1 MMKYLEMN
9 IKSNSIF
16 LPAAGYRYDTGL
28 GNVGLS
34 GYYWSSSLDGDDP
47 DYAWSLYF
55 YSASVRGYDYG
66 CRDYGQSVRPVC
78 P

>member
-16 LPAAGYRYDTGL
+16 IPAAGCRDVTGL
-28 GNVGLS
+28 GLVGIY
-34 GYYWSSSLDGDDP
+34 GYYWSSSLCGYGP
-47 DYAWSLYF
+47 NYAWYLYF
-55 YSASVRGYDYG
+55 SSGIVSRSYYYRYL
-66 CRDYGQSVRPVC
+66 GQSVRPVC

>member
-16 LPAAGYRYDTGL
+16 LPAAGYRYDTDL
-28 GNVGLS
+28 ISVGRY
-34 GYYWSSSLDGDDP
+34 GYYWSSSLLEYSP
-47 DYAWSLYF
+47 NFAWRLYF
-55 YSASVRGYDYG
+55 NSDYVDRGSNSRG
-66 CRDYGQSVRPVC
+66 RGQSVRPVC